1 MKIHPVTAEF
11 FHGDEWMNR
20 EDIMKQIAAFCTF
33 ANAPKSFD
41 HIAVWNQDTTT
52 NLLEPNKVL
61 LRLSLVLNFWV
72 ICLHHLAVT
81 GKKWQHTCPCICSPL
96 LRCPRE
102 NAECVHHENT
112 VN

>member
-1 MKIHPVTAEF
+1 MKIHPLTAEF

-41 HIAVWNQDTTT
+41 NIAVWNLDTTT
-52 NLLEPNKVL
+52 NLHEPNKVL

-72 ICLHHLAVT
+72 IRSSLSSSD
-81 GKKWQHTCPCICSPL
+81 WQKMAAYYLSLYLFSLVEMP
-96 LRCPRE
+96 
-102 NAECVHHENT
+102 
-112 VN
+112 